1 MKIEETPEVVRLMQL
16 AEESVELAHAA
27 LKLARIQMGYS
38 PTPMTEHEARVQL
51 REEVADVMVCET
63 ALGFNQNDPI
73 IQSMRRKKWWRWQE
87 RLDEWLT

>member
-51 REEVADVMVCET
+51 REEARTLWYVRPHWDSIRTILSSRVCVGKSGG
-63 ALGFNQNDPI
+63 AG
-73 IQSMRRKKWWRWQE
+73 RRGW
-87 RLDEWLT
+87 TNG